1 MPTTPGLPTDDH
13 KFEARRVIGQALG
26 FSDCPPDVLDELVA
40 AGQLKRL
47 VPGEHLSQRGDRSE
61 HVGLVVTGLLEVSAL
76 RVDGHRHF
84 VGLVVPGDF
93 CGVFS
98 FIGELPHPHN
108 MVAREPTELLMIA
121 NHVLQ
126 RLRTQHPSVVL
137 ACERHLARRLH
148 FLFER
153 LYADPGLPLESRVAS
168 MLVMV
173 GRLYGQK
180 VGPHIELAFKLSQT
194 DLADWLGL
202 SRQRMNFALKQLE
215 SERLIRLHYSILT
228 ITDPAGLAARSETY

>member
-1 MPTTPGLPTDDH
+1 MSTTPGLPADDH
-13 KFEARRVIGQALG
+13 RLEARRVIGQALG
-26 FSDCPPDVLDELVA
+26 FSDCASDVLDELVA
-40 AGQLKRL
+40 TGQLKRL
-47 VPGEHLSQRGDRSE
+47 APGEYLSQRGDRSE

-98 FIGELPHPHN
+98 FIDGLSHPHN
-108 MVAREPTELLMIA
+108 IAAREPTVLLLIA
-121 NHVLQ
+121 NHALQ

-137 ACERHLARRLH
+137 ACERHLARRLN

-153 LYADPGLPLESRVAS
+153 LYADPGLTLESRVAS

-173 GRLYGQK
+173 GRLYGRE
-180 VGPHIELAFKLSQT
+180 VGPHIELNFKLSQT

-228 ITDPAGLAARSETY
+228 ITDPVGLAARAETD